1 MPFDWRK
8 GFQPVRLS
16 GVPMAHWN
24 DGRRFEGRVALV
36 TGAGG
41 ALGGAV
47 ARAFGREGATVAL
60 AYHSSE
66 DSARAAL
73 AEIEAAGSRGHV
85 GRLEVTD
92 RDSVEALVGD
102 VADRYGRID
111 VVVNAAGRIDPD
123 DAVRFADSRADAF
136 AALLDVDL
144 LGSFRICQAAA
155 PHLRATGNGA
165 IVNFSGSYGNGI
177 NQHNVVNSVAVTYCA
192 AKGGVRALTSALARD
207 LAPEIRVNAVAP
219 GPIEANWEDDWEIP
233 EEHVEE
239 ALRMTPL
246 GRMGRPEEIAETALY
261 LASDGGGYT
270 TGQVLEVSGG
280 WILDG

>member
-1 MPFDWRK
+1 M
-8 GFQPVRLS
+8 
-16 GVPMAHWN
+16 
-24 DGRRFEGRVALV
+24 V

-60 AYHSSE
+60 GYRSSE
-66 DSARAAL
+66 DSARRAL
-73 AEIEAAGSRGHV
+73 AEVEASSSDGHV
-85 GRLEVTD
+85 AQLEVTD
-92 RDSVEALVGD
+92 GESVQRFIAEA
-102 VADRYGRID
+102 AERYGRID

-123 DAVRFADSRADAF
+123 DAVRFAESKSDAF

-144 LGSFRICQAAA
+144 LGSFRVCQAAVT
-155 PHLRATGNGA
+155 HLRATGNGA

-177 NQHNVVNSVAVTYCA
+177 NQENVVNSVAVTYCA
-192 AKGGVRALTSALARD
+192 AKGGVRAFTSALARD

-233 EEHVEE
+233 EEHLDE
-239 ALRMTPL
+239 ALEMTPL
-246 GRMGRPEEIAETALY
+246 GRMGKPEEIAETVLY

-280 WILDG
+280 WILEG

>member
-1 MPFDWRK
+1 
-8 GFQPVRLS
+8 
-16 GVPMAHWN
+16 MAKWN
-24 DGRRFEGRVALV
+24 NGRRFEGRVALV

-47 ARAFGREGATVAL
+47 ARAIGREGATVAL
-60 AYHSSE
+60 GYRSSQE
-66 DSARAAL
+66 AAEEAL
-73 AEIEAAGSRGHV
+73 REIEGAGSQGHV
-85 GRLEVTD
+85 AQVEVTD
-92 RDSVEALVGD
+92 GGSVERFVAD

-111 VVVNAAGRIDPD
+111 VVVNTAGRIDPE
-123 DAVRFADSRADAF
+123 DAVRFAGSDADAF
-136 AALLDVDL
+136 ATLLDVDL
-144 LGSFRICQAAA
+144 LGSFRVCQAAV

-177 NQHNVVNSVAVTYCA
+177 NQENVVNSVAVTYCA
-192 AKGGVRALTSALARD
+192 AKGGVRAFTSALARD

-219 GPIEANWEDDWEIP
+219 GPIAANWEDDWEIP
-233 EEHVEE
+233 KEHIDE

-246 GRMGRPEEIAETALY
+246 GRMGKPEEIAETVLY

>member
-1 MPFDWRK
+1 
-8 GFQPVRLS
+8 
-16 GVPMAHWN
+16 MAQWN
-24 DGRRFEGRVALV
+24 DGRRFEGRVAIV

-47 ARAFGREGATVAL
+47 ARALGREGATVAL
-60 AYHSSE
+60 GYRSSE

-73 AEIEAAGSRGHV
+73 EEIEASGSPGHLD
-85 GRLEVTD
+85 RLEVTD
-92 RDSVEALVGD
+92 ASSVEGF
-102 VADRYGRID
+102 VAGAVERYGRID
-111 VVVNAAGRIDPD
+111 VVVNAAGRIDPE
-123 DAVRFADSRADAF
+123 DAVRFAESRSDAF
-136 AALLDVDL
+136 SKLLDVDL
-144 LGSFRICQAAA
+144 LGTFRVCQAAA
-155 PHLRATGNGA
+155 PHLRADGGGA

-177 NQHNVVNSVAVTYCA
+177 DRENAVNSVAVTYCA

-233 EEHVEE
+233 KEHIDE
-239 ALRMTPL
+239 ALKMTPL
-246 GRMGRPEEIAETALY
+246 GRMGRPEEIAETVLY